1 MGSKHCIMKNTFS
14 EKFNRLQDILAS
26 YKTVAV
32 AFSGGVDSTFLL
44 KTAHGRLGQGA
55 VAVTVDSPLIAPDEI
70 QTARSFTATEGIPHE
85 IIYVDIFKNEAVI
98 ANPPDR
104 CYHCKLD
111 VFRAIAA
118 FASSRGIARI
128 AEGSNADDRD
138 DYRPGFRA
146 ITELSVRSPLMEAG
160 FTKKDIREASRAMGL
175 AAWDKPANPC
185 LATRIPC
192 GTAITK
198 EMLDAVY
205 RAEEYLHGLGIRD
218 VRVRHHGSV
227 ARIEVPRDQQDII
240 LREPAASAIANVFKR
255 LGFAHIA
262 LDIEGYRRGSMNKPA
277 SGGRDDGQG

>member
-1 MGSKHCIMKNTFS
+1 MNNS
-14 EKFNRLQDILAS
+14 LQKKLDALYSIIDSLG
-26 YKTVAV
+26 TVAV
-32 AFSGGVDSTFLL
+32 AFSGGVDSAFLL
-44 KTAHGRLGQGA
+44 KTAHDRLGRGA

-70 QTARSFTATEGIPHE
+70 EAARSFTASEGISHE
-85 IIYVDIFKNEAVI
+85 IIFVDIFKNGAVI

-104 CYHCKLD
+104 CYHCKID

-118 FASSRGIARI
+118 YASSQGISHI
-128 AEGSNADDRD
+128 AEGSNLDDRD

-146 ITELSVRSPLMEAG
+146 IRELSVLSPLMDAG
-160 FTKKDIREASRAMGL
+160 FAKDDVRNASRSMGL

-198 EMLDAVY
+198 EMLETVY

-227 ARIEVPRDQQDII
+227 ARIEAPREEQDII
-240 LREPAASAIANVFKR
+240 LQGPNAAAIADAFKR

-262 LDIEGYRRGSMNKPA
+262 LDIEGYRRGSMNEPA
-277 SGGRDDGQG
+277 SRGKGDGQG